1 MAAAGIFAVMSYT
14 VTLRQRE
21 IAIRIAVGGGYRDVV
36 RLVIAYALRLTATGT
51 VLGLGAALPLAFLL
65 RSALFG
71 LSPLDPLALASSIG
85 VLFAAS
91 LAASLIPALRAA
103 AISPLVA
110 LRAEQ

>member
-1 MAAAGIFAVMSYT
+1 M
-14 VTLRQRE
+14 
-21 IAIRIAVGGGYRDVV
+21 
-36 RLVIAYALRLTATGT
+36 RLTATWT

-65 RSALFG
+65 RSAPLG
-71 LSPLDPLALASSIG
+71 LSPFDPLALASSIG

-103 AISPLVA
+103 ATSPLSA